1 MMHLMELE
9 NCISDKRDDLI
20 DMIKLKNKIKVEKAI
35 DIDLFNQLLKSD
47 CLFKVES
54 INHKL
59 DWEEIII
66 I

>member
-1 MMHLMELE
+1 MELE

-59 DWEEIII
+59 D
-66 I
+66 